1 MKGLDEVM
9 ADQRRQGKVWSV
21 TRADSQAD
29 SQLEALVRVQV
40 LTVEIPAG
48 IQSFRHFKENK
59 KGRSMSETR
68 IGSQQDYTDF
78 TPNCTDSVIAPVFL
92 RLDHP
97 FERIFG
103 YVKWQ

>member
-1 MKGLDEVM
+1 MATFYKSRMKGLDEVM

-48 IQSFRHFKENK
+48 ISIFHVQREHRNNLLWSRQVVNT
-59 KGRSMSETR
+59 GRKR
-68 IGSQQDYTDF
+68 
-78 TPNCTDSVIAPVFL
+78 
-92 RLDHP
+92 
-97 FERIFG
+97 
-103 YVKWQ
+103 